1 VKIYRRRKKLFFEI
15 LFSVCLFFFVF
26 HGGCLTF
33 NINPHTNT
41 NAHFVVIKTPFVL
54 PTWSRALLWRVFI
67 FASYIRF
74 SLSLTHTCTCSR
86 SSASFRKWCHL
97 SRTKIVDQLNNTHSI
112 GLEETKK
119 ALGQIQWRK
128 HHLWKKLFLTEK
140 VLKVIDLK
148 KSKERKSCLKQ
159 KDKKEEKQQINKVES
174 EKIFFNLQL
183 HKVTIFTIV
192 WWIEPICSD
201 QKNVY

>member
-1 VKIYRRRKKLFFEI
+1 LTCENISEKEKTFFSRLFFQ
-15 LFSVCLFFFVF
+15 SACFFRLSRGV
-26 HGGCLTF
+26 F

-74 SLSLTHTCTCSR
+74 SLSLTHTCSI

-128 HHLWKKLFLTEK
+128 HHLWKNLFLTEK

-159 KDKKEEKQQINKVES
+159 KD
-174 EKIFFNLQL
+174 
-183 HKVTIFTIV
+183 
-192 WWIEPICSD
+192 
-201 QKNVY
+201 